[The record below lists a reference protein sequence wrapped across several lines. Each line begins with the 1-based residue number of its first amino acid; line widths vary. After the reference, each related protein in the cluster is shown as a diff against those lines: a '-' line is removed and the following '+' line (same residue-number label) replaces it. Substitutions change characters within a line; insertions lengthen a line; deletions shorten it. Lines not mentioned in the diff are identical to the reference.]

1 VIARSGAG
9 RRAAAAWL
17 VLAVVAGA
25 CGTTN
30 PIPSP
35 PRATALAATTGPS
48 ASATTAPSSGSRPS
62 TLVAIDPTLLDL
74 LPDAVGGIALVESP
88 EAAAESASDAS
99 LGRTAQSLAVAVGV
113 DAASNN
119 LVVASVV
126 KLRPGIYSDE
136 FFRDWRDSFDES
148 VCGQAG
154 GVAGNAQATIDGR
167 TVYIGTCS
175 GGVHTYHVHL
185 EGPDAILSVNSV
197 GDGRLGEQLVETLPD

>member
-1 VIARSGAG
+1 VIARRQPG
-9 RRAAAAWL
+9 RRAAAAAL
-17 VLAVVAGA
+17 IVAVVAAA
-25 CGTTN
+25 CGSTAPTV
-30 PIPSP
+30 SP
-35 PRATALAATTGPS
+35 PPSAAAAPTPASS
-48 ASATTAPSSGSRPS
+48 ASAAAPSETARPS

-74 LPDAVGGIALVESP
+74 LPDTVDGIALVDSP

-99 LGRTAQSLAVAVGV
+99 LGRTAQSLAVAVAV
-113 DAASNN
+113 DPATSN

-126 KLRPGIYSDE
+126 KLRPGVFSDE

-154 GVAGNAQATIDGR
+154 GVTGNAQATIDGR

-185 EGPDAILSVNSV
+185 EGPDAILSVKSV
-197 GDGRLGEQLVETLPD
+197 GDGRLGEKLVESLPD